1 MSGGNETSMKRVF
14 DALGWV
20 GVLLVVA
27 AVLIRFTRPE
37 LEIWWWRLAMAGLV
51 VVLVYLATQW
61 REFLALWKQRSA
73 RAGTLSSAS
82 VLLLLAILVGINY
95 IATRQHKRWD
105 LTAGGQFTLSD

>member
-37 LEIWWWRLAMAGLV
+37 LETWWWRLAMAGLV
-51 VVLVYLATQW
+51 VVLIYLATQW
-61 REFLALWKQRSA
+61 RELLALLKQRSA
-73 RAGTLSSAS
+73 RAGTRSSARVPGS
-82 VLLLLAILVGINY
+82 RCVRRTTIPLA
-95 IATRQHKRWD
+95 TPW
-105 LTAGGQFTLSD
+105 